1 MCGIF
6 GCVLKE
12 GLLAAPVVKDAL
24 KRLEY
29 RGYDSAGVATIFK
42 GELFIKKDK
51 GKIEEIDRKLNLD
64 EIPGSIG
71 IGHTRW
77 ATHGAPATI
86 NAHPITDCS
95 NEIAVVHNGIIEN
108 FSELKKRLKER
119 GHVFRSNTDTEV
131 IPHLIEEWVTKGVN
145 LTKAVQNTLEQL
157 RGSFAIAVVY
167 ANEPDIIVCAR
178 KESPLVIGVGDDS
191 TYLAS
196 DIPAF
201 LPFTRTVIFLEEDE
215 IAILKQK
222 SFEIIDSLT
231 GEVKD
236 TEPTHV
242 TWAAEMA
249 EKGGFKH
256 FMLKEIYEQ
265 PTSLRNVLRT
275 QNLYYELMT
284 DAINKANKVFL
295 VACGTSYHSCLTASY
310 IFSVLAKTNVQPIIA
325 SEFKERVAD
334 TIDENTVVLA
344 VSQSGETT
352 DTLGAVRW
360 ALEKEATVLCVT
372 NVMGSTLTRLSRV
385 YIGQNSGPE
394 IGVAATK
401 TFTAQLMVLCKLAI
415 VLGRKKGVQTSIKTK
430 ELIDDLKRV
439 PSLVEETIKSTE
451 PIVKTLAWKLKDA
464 HSFCFLGR
472 GISSVTAMEGRLKLL
487 ELTYIPSLAYP
498 AGESKHGFIA
508 VVDKGYP
515 VVFIAPRD
523 STYTKL
529 IGNLMEMK
537 ARGAFTIAIVGED
550 DNKVTELADEVI
562 KIPMGTVEVTTP
574 MVYIIPLQLF
584 ALYMAEANNLDPD
597 KPRNLAKSVT
607 VE

>member
-6 GCVLKE
+6 GCILNE
-12 GLLAAPVVKDAL
+12 GLQAAPIVKNAL

-29 RGYDSAGVATIFK
+29 RGYDSAGVATIFQGK
-42 GELFIKKDK
+42 LFIKKDK
-51 GKIEEIDRKLNLD
+51 GKIEEIDGKLNLD

-86 NAHPITDCS
+86 NAHPITDCR

-108 FSELKKRLKER
+108 FSELKKQLKER
-119 GHVFRSNTDTEV
+119 GHIFRSNTDTEV
-131 IPHLIEEWVTKGVN
+131 VPHLIEEWITKGAN

-157 RGSFAIAVVY
+157 EGSFAIAVIY
-167 ANEPDIIVCAR
+167 AKKPDMIVCAR

-201 LPFTRTVIFLEEDE
+201 LPFTRTAIFLEENE
-215 IAILKQK
+215 MAILKQK
-222 SFEIIDSLT
+222 SFEIIDVLS
-231 GEVKD
+231 GEIKD
-236 TEPTHV
+236 AEPTHV
-242 TWAAEMA
+242 TWSAEMA

-275 QNLYYELMT
+275 QDLYYELMADT
-284 DAINKANKVFL
+284 INKADQLFL

-310 IFSVLAKTNVQPIIA
+310 IFSVLAKTNVHPIIA

-334 TIDENTVVLA
+334 TINKNTVVLA

-360 ALEKEATVLCVT
+360 ALEKEATVLSVT
-372 NVMGSTLTRLSRV
+372 NVMGSSLTRLSSV
-385 YIGQNSGPE
+385 YVGQNSGPE

-415 VLGRKKGVQTSIKTK
+415 VLGSKKGVLTSTEVR
-430 ELIDDLKRV
+430 ELLDDLKRV
-439 PSLVEETIKSTE
+439 PSLVEETIKITE
-451 PIVKTLAWKLKDA
+451 PIIKSLAWKLKDT

-472 GISSVTAMEGRLKLL
+472 GINSVTAMEGRLKLL
-487 ELTYIPSLAYP
+487 ELSYIPSLAYP

-537 ARGAFTIAIVGED
+537 ARGALTIAIVEEGD
-550 DNKVTELADEVI
+550 TEVAELVDEVV
-562 KIPMGTVEVTTP
+562 KIPMGTVEMTTP

>member
-1 MCGIF
+1 M
-6 GCVLKE
+6 
-12 GLLAAPVVKDAL
+12 
-24 KRLEY
+24 
-29 RGYDSAGVATIFK
+29 
-42 GELFIKKDK
+42 
-51 GKIEEIDRKLNLD
+51 
-64 EIPGSIG
+64 
-71 IGHTRW
+71 
-77 ATHGAPATI
+77 
-86 NAHPITDCS
+86 
-95 NEIAVVHNGIIEN
+95 
-108 FSELKKRLKER
+108 
-119 GHVFRSNTDTEV
+119 
-131 IPHLIEEWVTKGVN
+131 
-145 LTKAVQNTLEQL
+145 
-157 RGSFAIAVVY
+157 
-167 ANEPDIIVCAR
+167 
-178 KESPLVIGVGDDS
+178 
-191 TYLAS
+191 
-196 DIPAF
+196 
-201 LPFTRTVIFLEEDE
+201 
-215 IAILKQK
+215 
-222 SFEIIDSLT
+222 T

-242 TWAAEMA
+242 TWSAEMA

-275 QNLYYELMT
+275 QDLYYELMA
-284 DAINKANKVFL
+284 DAISKANKVFL

-360 ALEKEATVLCVT
+360 ALEKEATVLCVA

-415 VLGRKKGVQTSIKTK
+415 VLGRKKGIQTSIKTK

-439 PSLVEETIKSTE
+439 PSLVEETIESTE

>member
-6 GCVLKE
+6 GC
-12 GLLAAPVVKDAL
+12 LLREELHAAPIIKGAL

-29 RGYDSAGVATIFK
+29 RGYDSAGVATIFDRR
-42 GELFIKKDK
+42 LFIKKDK
-51 GKIEEIDRKLNLD
+51 GRIEEIDGKLNLD

-86 NAHPITDCS
+86 NAHPIMDCRD
-95 NEIAVVHNGIIEN
+95 EIAVVHNGIIEN
-108 FSELKKRLKER
+108 FSELKKQLKER

-131 IPHLIEEWVTKGVN
+131 IPHLIEEWITKGVN
-145 LTKAVQNTLEQL
+145 LTKAVRNIIEQL
-157 RGSFAIAVVY
+157 KGSFAIAVIY

-178 KESPLVIGVGDDS
+178 KESPLIIGVAEDS

-201 LPFTRTVIFLEEDE
+201 LPFTRTVIFLEEN
-215 IAILKQK
+215 AIGVLKQK
-222 SFEIIDSLT
+222 SFEIIDALT

-236 TEPTHV
+236 VETSHV
-242 TWAAEMA
+242 SWSAEMA

-265 PTSLRNVLRT
+265 PNSLRNVLRT
-275 QNLYYELMT
+275 QDLYYGLMA
-284 DAINKANKVFL
+284 DAINDANQVFL

-310 IFSVLAKTNVQPIIA
+310 IFSSLAKTNVQPIIA
-325 SEFKERVAD
+325 SEFKERVGD
-334 TIDENTVVLA
+334 TINENTVVLA

-360 ALEKEATVLCVT
+360 ALEKKATVLSIT

-401 TFTAQLMVLCKLAI
+401 TFTAQLMVLAKLAI
-415 VLGRKKGVQTSIKTK
+415 VLGRKKGVLSSNETL
-430 ELIDDLKRV
+430 ELLDNLQRI
-439 PSLVEETIKSTE
+439 PSLVEATIKSTE
-451 PIVKTLAWKLKDA
+451 PLVKLLAWKLKDA
-464 HSFCFLGR
+464 DSFCFLGR
-472 GISSVTAMEGRLKLL
+472 GINSVTAMEGRLKLL
-487 ELTYIPSLAYP
+487 ELSYIPSLAYP

-508 VVDKGYP
+508 VVDKDYP
-515 VVFIAPRD
+515 VIFIAPKD

-537 ARGAFTIAIVGED
+537 ARGALAIALVEED
-550 DNKVTELADEVI
+550 DTEVAELADEVI
-562 KIPMGTVEVTTP
+562 KIPLGTVEITSP
-574 MVYIIPLQLF
+574 MVYIIPLQLL